1 MNDAVSLYAAL
12 AVCTVLSLVFLIFGL
27 KVGSLL
33 GRLRAERGFDR
44 MVRDERRDAVKRSRA
59 VLGGQLSEQMAAFF
73 PGFPAD
79 PSDARF
85 IGKPVD
91 FICFT
96 GLSGGTVTDIT
107 FVEVKTGQSN
117 LSPVER
123 SVRNAIEA
131 GRVHYT
137 EYRIPEV

>member
-12 AVCTVLSLVFLIFGL
+12 AVCAVLSLVFLIFGL
-27 KVGSLL
+27 KVGTLL
-33 GRLRAERGFDR
+33 GRLRTERRFDR

-59 VLGGQLSEQMAAFF
+59 VLGGQLAEQTAAFF

>member
-12 AVCTVLSLVFLIFGL
+12 AVCAVLSLVFLIFGL
-27 KVGSLL
+27 KVGTLL
-33 GRLRAERGFDR
+33 GRLRTERRFDR

-59 VLGGQLSEQMAAFF
+59 VLGGQLAEQMAAFF

-137 EYRIPEV
+137 EYRVPEA

>member
-12 AVCTVLSLVFLIFGL
+12 AVCAVLSLVFLIFGL

-107 FVEVKTGQSN
+107 FVEVKTGQSS

-131 GRVHYT
+131 GRVHYA
-137 EYRIPEV
+137 EYRVPEA

>member
-12 AVCTVLSLVFLIFGL
+12 AVCAVLSLVFLIFGL

>member
-12 AVCTVLSLVFLIFGL
+12 AVCAVLSLVFLIFGL
-27 KVGSLL
+27 KVGTLL
-33 GRLRAERGFDR
+33 GRLRTERRFDR

-137 EYRIPEV
+137 EYRVPEA

>member
-33 GRLRAERGFDR
+33 GRLRTERRFDR

>member
-12 AVCTVLSLVFLIFGL
+12 AVCAVLSLVFLIFGL
-27 KVGSLL
+27 KVGTLL
-33 GRLRAERGFDR
+33 GRLRTERRFDR

-59 VLGGQLSEQMAAFF
+59 VLGGLLAEQMAAFF

>member
-1 MNDAVSLYAAL
+1 MNDTVSLYAAL
-12 AVCTVLSLVFLIFGL
+12 AVCAVLSLVFLIFGL

-33 GRLRAERGFDR
+33 GRLRTERRFDR

-59 VLGGQLSEQMAAFF
+59 VLGGQLAEQMAAFF

>member
-12 AVCTVLSLVFLIFGL
+12 AVCAVLSLVFLIFGL
-27 KVGSLL
+27 KVGTLL
-33 GRLRAERGFDR
+33 GRLRTERRFDR

-59 VLGGQLSEQMAAFF
+59 VLGGQLAEQMAAFF

-137 EYRIPEV
+137 EYRVPEV

>member
-12 AVCTVLSLVFLIFGL
+12 AVCAVLSLVFLIFGL
-27 KVGSLL
+27 KVGTLL
-33 GRLRAERGFDR
+33 GRLRTERRFDR

-59 VLGGQLSEQMAAFF
+59 VLGGQLAEQMAAFF

>member
-12 AVCTVLSLVFLIFGL
+12 AVCAVLSLVFLIFGL
-27 KVGSLL
+27 KVGSML

-59 VLGGQLSEQMAAFF
+59 VLGGQLAEQMAAFF

>member
-12 AVCTVLSLVFLIFGL
+12 AVCAVLSLVFLIFGL

-33 GRLRAERGFDR
+33 GRLRTERRFDR

-59 VLGGQLSEQMAAFF
+59 VLGGQLAEQMAAFF

>member
-12 AVCTVLSLVFLIFGL
+12 AVCAVLSLVFLIFGL

-59 VLGGQLSEQMAAFF
+59 VLGGQLAEQMAAFF